1 MKENE
6 ESDLW
11 EGVQIMAPGEVE
23 TSISPKDSSSE
34 ETTPEATDDEYAT
47 TSILSDNSNIPS

>member
-34 ETTPEATDDEYAT
+34 ETTP
-47 TSILSDNSNIPS
+47 